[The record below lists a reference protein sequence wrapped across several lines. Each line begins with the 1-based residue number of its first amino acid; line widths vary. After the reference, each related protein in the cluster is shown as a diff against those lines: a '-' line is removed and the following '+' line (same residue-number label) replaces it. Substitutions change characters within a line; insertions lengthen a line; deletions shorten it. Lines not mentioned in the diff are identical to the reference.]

1 MVPMKILRADF
12 KVISKAQSYQNR
24 FLWTRCSCIGVPR
37 LWENAP
43 PLGPYM
49 YSRHMPRVPHISWT
63 LWWSY
68 GGGRFLMSEAP
79 LYIMN
84 GRAHYEMGARERVP
98 HLRATFIKH
107 SRMVSAPAALPP
119 DPSPDILRFCGSLQG
134 ENQRHRAM
142 GGMSAGRD
150 PGRGIGTH
158 GLKLDAL

>member
-1 MVPMKILRADF
+1 
-12 KVISKAQSYQNR
+12 
-24 FLWTRCSCIGVPR
+24 
-37 LWENAP
+37 
-43 PLGPYM
+43 
-49 YSRHMPRVPHISWT
+49 
-63 LWWSY
+63 
-68 GGGRFLMSEAP
+68 MSEAP

-142 GGMSAGRD
+142 GGMSAGCA
-150 PGRGIGTH
+150 PGLGIVTH
-158 GLKLDAL
+158 SLKLDALQYMYRTSALVTREKSFVADTLQGHLTRKKTPPPRTLP